1 MKRTLE
7 FNPPA
12 KYPSN
17 IKSSGRSQILKGKPK
32 LNLGLTAFD
41 ELFMDEEERASSK
54 LPKLYNIPL
63 SLIDDFPDHPF
74 KVRMDED
81 MDQLVESIKE
91 YGLITPVIL
100 RTKELGRYEMIS
112 GHRRKVACIRAGL
125 TTITAEIRELTQDE
139 AIILMV
145 DSNLQR
151 TAVLPSEKA
160 FSYKMRLE
168 ALKRQGKRT
177 DLTSNPLGG
186 KLTETAGIIGKN
198 ANDSATQVRRYI
210 RLTELLPE
218 LLEFVDDGKM
228 ALRPAVEL
236 SYLTQEEQESVLD
249 QIYNF
254 ECMPSH
260 AQTIRMRKLSQR
272 GELDDRAVSKIM
284 KEEKP
289 NQADRIRIPYNE
301 IRQYIPRSVSYEKTA
316 DYIKSALIYYQQHH
330 SESSS

>member
-1 MKRTLE
+1 M
-7 FNPPA
+7 
-12 KYPSN
+12 
-17 IKSSGRSQILKGKPK
+17 KGKPK
-32 LNLGLTAFD
+32 LNLGLSAYD
-41 ELFMDEEERASSK
+41 ELFMDRTERLEMK
-54 LPKLYNIPL
+54 LPKIYDIPIK
-63 SLIDDFPDHPF
+63 LIDDFPGQPF
-74 KVRMDED
+74 KVRMDDD
-81 MDQLVESIKE
+81 MNRLIESIKE
-91 YGLITPVIL
+91 MGLITPVIL
-100 RTKELGRYEMIS
+100 RQKDTGRYEMVS
-112 GHRRKVACIRAGL
+112 GHRRKEACLRAGYSV
-125 TTITAEIRELTQDE
+125 IKAEIRELTNDE
-139 AIILMV
+139 AIIVMV

-151 TAVLPSEKA
+151 TSILPSEKA

-198 ANDSATQVRRYI
+198 ANDCATQVRRYI

-218 LLEFVDDGKM
+218 LLEYVDEGKM

-249 QIYNF
+249 QICNL

-272 GELDDRAVSKIM
+272 GELDDQTVIKIM

-289 NQADRIRIPYNE
+289 NQVDRIRIPYNE
-301 IRQYIPRSVSYEKTA
+301 IRQYIPKSISYEKTT
-316 DYIKSALIYYQQHH
+316 DYIKTALKFYQHHH

>member
-1 MKRTLE
+1 
-7 FNPPA
+7 
-12 KYPSN
+12 
-17 IKSSGRSQILKGKPK
+17 
-32 LNLGLTAFD
+32 
-41 ELFMDEEERASSK
+41 
-54 LPKLYNIPL
+54 
-63 SLIDDFPDHPF
+63 
-74 KVRMDED
+74 
-81 MDQLVESIKE
+81 
-91 YGLITPVIL
+91 
-100 RTKELGRYEMIS
+100 MIS
-112 GHRRKVACIRAGL
+112 GHRRKIACIRAGL

-218 LLEFVDDGKM
+218 LLEFVDEGKM

-236 SYLTQEEQESVLD
+236 SYLTQEEQESVLN
-249 QIYNF
+249 QICSF

-272 GELDDRAVSKIM
+272 GDLDDRTVIKIM

-316 DYIKSALIYYQQHH
+316 DYIKTALKFYQEHH
-330 SESSS
+330 SKNQS

>member
-1 MKRTLE
+1 M
-7 FNPPA
+7 
-12 KYPSN
+12 
-17 IKSSGRSQILKGKPK
+17 KGKPK

-54 LPKLYNIPL
+54 LPKLYDIPL
-63 SLIDDFPDHPF
+63 SLIDDFPAHPF

-100 RTKELGRYEMIS
+100 RTKEPGRYEMIS
-112 GHRRKVACIRAGL
+112 GHRRKIACIHAGL

-151 TAVLPSEKA
+151 TTVLPSEKA

-218 LLEFVDDGKM
+218 LLEFVDEGKM

-316 DYIKSALIYYQQHH
+316 DYIKTALKFYQEHH
-330 SESSS
+330 SKNQS